1 MQRLIIDTDPG
12 VDDAQAILL
21 ASAHSETKIEALLT
35 VGGNV
40 GLEHTTRNA
49 LTIAEA
55 IGQDIPVYAGCDG
68 PLVFFGEDA
77 AWVHG
82 SDGLGES
89 HLTPASKTVKDEH
102 AVNALIRMVNA
113 EPEEFTLA
121 AIGPLTNI
129 AVALQLDPKLPTKIK
144 RFLVMGGAVT
154 GKGNTSNVSAEF
166 NIFADPEAA
175 HVVFEAWGRAG
186 RLIEVVDWEAT
197 MRHGVRHDVVNQ
209 WLNIETLRGR
219 FFKAVSSRSL
229 DVLAKKFKRAEW
241 YGADPLALA
250 VVVDPDSVE
259 HAEDRFLMIETGR
272 GPARGQTIVDWN
284 KRMDMVPNARIV
296 LNVNQARFEEL
307 FKKGLTG

>member
-21 ASAHSETKIEALLT
+21 ASAHPHTKIEALLT

-49 LTIAEA
+49 LTIVEA
-55 IGQDIPVYAGCDG
+55 IGQNIPVYAGCGG
-68 PLVFFGEDA
+68 PLVFRGEDA

-82 SDGLGES
+82 SDGLGDS
-89 HLTPASKTVKDEH
+89 NLKPAAKTAEAEH

-113 EPEEFTLA
+113 EPNEFTLV

-129 AVALQLDPKLPTKIK
+129 AVALQLDPKLPAKIK
-144 RFLVMGGAVT
+144 RFVVMGGAVT

-175 HVVFEAWGRAG
+175 YIIFEAWSRAG
-186 RLIEVVDWEAT
+186 KLVEVVDWEAT
-197 MRHGVRHDVVNQ
+197 MRHGVPHDIVEQ
-209 WLNIETLRGR
+209 WFTINTPRGR
-219 FFKAVSSRSL
+219 FFKAVSSRSM
-229 DVLAKKFKRAEW
+229 DVLVKKFKRKMW

-250 VVVDPDSVE
+250 VVVDPDCVE
-259 HAEDRFLMIETGR
+259 LAEERFLMVETGR

-284 KRMDMVPNARIV
+284 KRMETPPNARII
-296 LNVNQARFEEL
+296 LNINQARFEEL
-307 FKKGLTG
+307 FENGLLG

>member
-21 ASAHSETKIEALLT
+21 ASAHPDTKVEALLT

-49 LTIAEA
+49 LA
-55 IGQDIPVYAGCDG
+55 IVEVIDQDIPVYEGCDG
-68 PLVFFGEDA
+68 PLIYAGEDA

-82 SDGLGES
+82 SDGLGDSNIKPKSRKAEQ
-89 HLTPASKTVKDEH
+89 EH

-113 EPEEFTLA
+113 EPNEFTLV
-121 AIGPLTNI
+121 AIGPLTNV
-129 AVALQLDPKLPTKIK
+129 AVALQLDPQLPHKIK
-144 RFLVMGGAVT
+144 RFIDMGGAVT
-154 GKGNTSNVSAEF
+154 GKGNTSNVAAEF

-175 HVVFEAWGRAG
+175 HIVFEAWAKAG
-186 RLIEVVDWEAT
+186 KMIEVVDWEAT
-197 MRHGVRHDVVNQ
+197 IRHGVSHDTVND
-209 WLNIETLRGR
+209 WLNINTQRGR
-219 FFKAVSSRSL
+219 FFKAVSSRSM
-229 DVLAKKFKRAEW
+229 DVLVKKFKREMW

-250 VVVDPDSVE
+250 VVVDPDCVE

-284 KRMDMVPNARIV
+284 NRMGVAPNTRIV

-307 FKKGLTG
+307 FRNGLTG